1 MKIMLK
7 FIKYILAP
15 LIGLLIIVFAI
26 FFEKDIP
33 REELKKKYTN
43 SSSHF
48 LTMMGMDVHY
58 RDEGDMNDSIPIIL
72 LHGLSSSLNTW
83 DSLVVLMK
91 KEKRIIS
98 IDLPAFGLTG
108 PNPQNSYD
116 TDYNVSFLD
125 SFLMKMNINHCIIA
139 GNSRGGG
146 IAWNYA
152 ADHPDKINKLILIN
166 SAGYQGKK
174 GKGSIGFKIASMPV
188 INNLLLYITPRFLIR
203 KSLETIFVD
212 QSKITED
219 LVTRFHD
226 LTICEGNRK
235 ATLSIFK
242 NRQQLNSEKIKR
254 IHTPTL
260 IIWGEND
267 ELISVDDAYL
277 FEQNIIGSKLEII
290 KNCGHTPM
298 EENPEKVAS
307 IIKTFLQQ

>member
-1 MKIMLK
+1 MKILSTVLK
-7 FIKYILAP
+7 Y
-15 LIGLLIIVFAI
+15 LLIIIISSALILFAI

-43 SSSHF
+43 SSSQF
-48 LTMMGMDVHY
+48 LPLMGMNVHY
-58 RDEGDMNDSIPIIL
+58 RDEGNMNDSIPIVL

-83 DSLVVLMK
+83 DSLVILMK
-91 KEKRIIS
+91 KDRRVIS

-108 PNPQNSYD
+108 PNPQNTYD
-116 TDYNVSFLD
+116 TEYNVSFLD
-125 SFLMKMNINHCIIA
+125 SFLLKMNIRQCILA

-146 IAWNYA
+146 IAWNFA
-152 ADHPDKINKLILIN
+152 IEHPEKINKLILIN
-166 SAGYQGKK
+166 SAGYQSKK
-174 GKGSIGFKIASMPV
+174 GKGSIGFKLASIPV

-212 QSKITED
+212 QSKINEE

-226 LTICEGNRK
+226 LTICEGNRE
-235 ATLSIFK
+235 ATLAIFK
-242 NRQQLNSEKIKR
+242 NRVPLYNEKIKS

-277 FEQNIIGSKLEII
+277 FQKNIKGSKLEIL
-290 KNCGHTPM
+290 KNTGHTPM
-298 EENPEKVAS
+298 EENP
-307 IIKTFLQQ
+307 IKTAEIINSFIN

>member
-1 MKIMLK
+1 MKLFSTLLK
-7 FIKYILAP
+7 YV
-15 LIGLLIIVFAI
+15 LIIIVSTMVILFAI

-48 LTMMGMDVHY
+48 LPLMGMNVHY
-58 RDEGDMNDSIPIIL
+58 RDEGNINDSIPIIL

-83 DSLVVLMK
+83 DSLVILIK
-91 KEKRIIS
+91 KDRRVIS

-108 PNPQNSYD
+108 PNPQNTYD
-116 TDYNVSFLD
+116 TEYNISFLD
-125 SFLMKMNINHCIIA
+125 SFLLKMNIRQCILT

-146 IAWNYA
+146 IAWNFA
-152 ADHPDKINKLILIN
+152 VVHPDKINKLILIN
-166 SAGYQGKK
+166 SAGYQSRK
-174 GKGSIGFKIASMPV
+174 GKGSIGFKLASIPV
-188 INNLLLYITPRFLIR
+188 INNLLLYITPRFLIK

-212 QSKITED
+212 QSKITEE

-235 ATLSIFK
+235 ATLAIFK
-242 NRQQLNSEKIKR
+242 NRSPLDTEKIKS

-267 ELISVDDAYL
+267 ELISVDDAYR
-277 FEQNIIGSKLEII
+277 FQKNIKGSKLEIL
-290 KNCGHTPM
+290 KNTGHTPM
-298 EENPEKVAS
+298 EENPVKTAE
-307 IIKTFLQQ
+307 IINSFIN

>member
-1 MKIMLK
+1 MKKIKGFLK
-7 FIKYILAP
+7 FFVLPILAI
-15 LIGLLIIVFAI
+15 LVILFFL

-33 REELKKKYTN
+33 RNELKKIYTN
-43 SSSHF
+43 GSSRF
-48 LTMMGMDVHY
+48 LPLMGMEVHY
-58 RDEGDMNDSIPIIL
+58 RDEGNMNDSIPIIL
-72 LHGLSSSLNTW
+72 LHGMSSSLNTW
-83 DSLVVLMK
+83 DSLVILMK
-91 KEKRIIS
+91 NEKRLIS

-125 SFLMKMNINHCIIA
+125 SFLIKMNIKQCIIA

-146 IAWNYA
+146 IAWNFA

-174 GKGSIGFKIASMPV
+174 GKGSIGFKIASIPV
-188 INNLLLYITPRFLIR
+188 INNLLLYITPKFLIR

-226 LTICEGNRK
+226 LTICEGNRI

-242 NRQQLNSEKIKR
+242 NRQPLNSEKIKS
-254 IHTPTL
+254 INTPTL

-277 FEQNIIGSKLEII
+277 FHQNIKGSKLEII
-290 KNCGHTPM
+290 KNSGHTPM
-298 EENPEKVAS
+298 EENPDKVALLMNS
-307 IIKTFLQQ
+307 FLH